1 MVNGKFRVIDSHCHI
16 YPDKIAAKAT
26 EGTDRFY
33 GEHSV
38 NSGTVS
44 DLLQRGK
51 AAGVEHF
58 VVQSVAT
65 SPKQVTSINEFIAKD
80 VNENSGLLTG
90 LGTLHP
96 ESQDIEADVARIIS
110 LGLHGVK
117 LHPDIQQFPADCPGY
132 MKIYELC
139 EREGLPILLHTG
151 DYRYD
156 FSNPNR
162 VIRVLKAFPGLT
174 VVGAHLGGWSVWDKA
189 MEILPGT
196 PNLYVD
202 CSSCFPFTDKEHVY
216 RMIRKYGCDRVLF
229 GTDYPMWSVS
239 DELETF
245 MSLEFTDD
253 ERRAML
259 SENAEKVFNINSD
272 ISSKFEIC

>member
-1 MVNGKFRVIDSHCHI
+1 MLYGKFKVTDAHCHI
-16 YPDKIAAKAT
+16 YPDKIAARAT
-26 EGTDRFY
+26 AGTDSFY

-44 DLLQRGK
+44 DLIKCGT
-51 AAGVEHF
+51 AAGIDHF

-65 SPKQVTSINEFIAKD
+65 SPKQVTSINEFIARD
-80 VNENSGLLTG
+80 VSESNGLLTG

-96 ESQDIEADVARIIS
+96 ESTDIPGDFSHILS
-110 LGLHGVK
+110 LGLHGIK
-117 LHPDIQQFPADCPGY
+117 LHPDIQRFPADCPGY

-162 VIRVLKAFPGLT
+162 VLKVLKAFPSLT
-174 VVGAHLGGWSVWDKA
+174 IVGAHLGGWSVWDEA
-189 MEILPGT
+189 IETLPGI

-229 GTDYPMWSVS
+229 GTDYPMWSVPGEIES
-239 DELETF
+239 F
-245 MSLEFTDD
+245 MSLDFSDD
-253 ERRAML
+253 ERRTML
-259 SENAEKVFNINSD
+259 SENAEKVFRI
-272 ISSKFEIC
+272 K